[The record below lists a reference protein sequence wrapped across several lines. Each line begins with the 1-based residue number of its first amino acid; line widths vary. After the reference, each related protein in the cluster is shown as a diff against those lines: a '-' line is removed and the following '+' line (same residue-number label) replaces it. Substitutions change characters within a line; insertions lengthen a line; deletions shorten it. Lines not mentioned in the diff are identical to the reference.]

1 MVQTS
6 SILSMKLP
14 KSGRRKKEL
23 AFSNP
28 WEYRKILLREA
39 YESTGKLVGEWS
51 ANYALTLAPL
61 MPFIGERGRLA
72 LLTNYVYFVWVAL
85 ESALSTIAFR

>member
-6 SILSMKLP
+6 SIFSVKLL
-14 KSGRRKKEL
+14 KRGRGKKEL
-23 AFSNP
+23 DFFNP

-61 MPFIGERGRLA
+61 MLFIGERGRLA
-72 LLTNYVYFVWVAL
+72 LLRNYVYFAWLAL
-85 ESALSTIAFR
+85 ESALLTIAFR

>member
-6 SILSMKLP
+6 SIFSMKLP
-14 KSGRRKKEL
+14 KRGGGKKEL
-23 AFSNP
+23 DFFNP

-61 MPFIGERGRLA
+61 MLFIGER
-72 LLTNYVYFVWVAL
+72 VD
-85 ESALSTIAFR
+85 IDI